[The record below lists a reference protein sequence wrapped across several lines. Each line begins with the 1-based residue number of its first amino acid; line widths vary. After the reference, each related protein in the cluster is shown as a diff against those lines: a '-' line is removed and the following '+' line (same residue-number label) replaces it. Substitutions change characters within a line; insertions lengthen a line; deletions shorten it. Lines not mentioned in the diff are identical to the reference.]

1 MDSRVTFIQC
11 SWSDCVTDWLIDWL
25 MWVKIPTEYF
35 TDVTLAVDDTYGGG
49 DVVVDMEVDKVAGMV
64 VKIPFED
71 FTDVTDWWYYK

>member
-1 MDSRVTFIQC
+1 MVVTN
-11 SWSDCVTDWLIDWL
+11 WLYHWLLEATLL

>member
-1 MDSRVTFIQC
+1 MLLKWLC
-11 SWSDCVTDWLIDWL
+11 DWLTNRL
-25 MWVKIPTEYF
+25 
-35 TDVTLAVDDTYGGG
+35 TDVSEDTNRILYINVTLAVDDTYGGG